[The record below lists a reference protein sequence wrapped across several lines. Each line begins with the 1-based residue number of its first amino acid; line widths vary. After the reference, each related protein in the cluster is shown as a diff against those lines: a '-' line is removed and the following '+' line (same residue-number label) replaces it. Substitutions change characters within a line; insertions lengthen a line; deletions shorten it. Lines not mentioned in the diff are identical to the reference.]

1 MSVSGP
7 QASTHNTQDSRGK
20 GSNVLLASWRKRRR
34 LGIALIVS
42 LFFHLSMITVF
53 KIVIALPRE
62 QVSYYDVHLV
72 YSAPA
77 ERTDVAQHL
86 PRSEDTLSLTGTAL
100 YGELPEV
107 ELPVVEFA
115 ELERLRIRFDAAQA
129 DPGADRMFEAYAP
142 SDSWARF
149 GSELQRFGKTLREF
163 AFPGD
168 GAADT
173 TAAQIAQT
181 TRVQSHRPAEGFE
194 AYIEWNGPPA
204 DRELLFAPPIQA
216 LWGVN
221 PDRFDRPIEM
231 VFKVDANGKVE
242 NVWSPHLENST
253 LLDDVQMA
261 VLRYRFAPLTDS
273 TAEQSGVLVILAAEA
288 GS

>member
-7 QASTHNTQDSRGK
+7 QAPTHNAQDSRGK

-142 SDSWARF
+142 SDSGHDSEVNCSALARHCV
-149 GSELQRFGKTLREF
+149 S
-163 AFPGD
+163 
-168 GAADT
+168 
-173 TAAQIAQT
+173 
-181 TRVQSHRPAEGFE
+181 
-194 AYIEWNGPPA
+194 
-204 DRELLFAPPIQA
+204 LLFPETEPPIRPQHRSRKRQEYKVIDLQKA
-216 LWGVN
+216 L
-221 PDRFDRPIEM
+221 RRTS
-231 VFKVDANGKVE
+231 NGTVPLQIG
-242 NVWSPHLENST
+242 SCS
-253 LLDDVQMA
+253 
-261 VLRYRFAPLTDS
+261 LRRLSKPCGA
-273 TAEQSGVLVILAAEA
+273 
-288 GS
+288 